1 MERRGWRGGGRGR
14 GRRQT
19 IMQRRLAYI
28 KKHDT
33 KKKSNKQQY
42 QSHTYDRSSPRTTL
56 TTSTRSPSK
65 IHPTGSQKSGVVVR
79 PPPPPSPPASPPE
92 SRGERRGARASAAP
106 RTHHVRPESSGRR
119 EGTGGRWSIWPCEP
133 ERCGGGVGSGSR
145 RRTKG
150 RGGRARACWR
160 DVLEGR
166 AGGAS
171 WSYRRGRDASRG
183 KGRSRLKE
191 VKT

>member
-1 MERRGWRGGGRGR
+1 MERRGWREGGRGR

-19 IMQRRLAYI
+19 IIQRRLACI

-33 KKKSNKQQY
+33 KKKIKQTTVSKPY
-42 QSHTYDRSSPRTTL
+42 IRSKLSPHHTNNLHTLSLQDPPNWISKKRSS
-56 TTSTRSPSK
+56 ST
-65 IHPTGSQKSGVVVR
+65 
-79 PPPPPSPPASPPE
+79 PPPPSPPASPPQ

-145 RRTKG
+145 SRTKG

-160 DVLEGR
+160 GVLEGR
-166 AGGAS
+166 PGRIGARGT
-171 WSYRRGRDASRG
+171 RRGVRVGVD
-183 KGRSRLKE
+183 
-191 VKT
+191 